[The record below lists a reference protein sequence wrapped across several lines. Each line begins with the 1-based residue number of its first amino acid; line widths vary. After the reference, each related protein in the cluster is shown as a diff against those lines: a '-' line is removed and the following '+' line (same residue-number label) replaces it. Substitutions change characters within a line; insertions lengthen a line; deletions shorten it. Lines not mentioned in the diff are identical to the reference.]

1 MAKQIGRLSKNIQTI
16 VLSLL
21 LLIFATSCSVNYHV
35 RKAFKKGYTC
45 DEVADTIRITSID
58 SIPYVLRDSIYW
70 ERVLVQKDTIVRY
83 KTSYVPKTRLQTRIE
98 YRLKRDTIR
107 MIQKVDVVKYRAE
120 KRKNVKP
127 NILLLVLGFVVGMIT
142 NWLLRNFKQ
151 TL

>member
-1 MAKQIGRLSKNIQTI
+1 MIGCTLKLRSKLI
-16 VLSLL
+16 LSLL

-45 DEVADTIRITSID
+45 DEVADTIRITSVD
-58 SIPYVLRDSIYW
+58 SIPYVLRDSIFW
-70 ERVLVQKDTIVRY
+70 ERVLVQKDTIVRH

>member
-1 MAKQIGRLSKNIQTI
+1 MIGCTLKLRSKLI
-16 VLSLL
+16 LSLL

-35 RKAFKKGYTC
+35 RKAIKKGYRC

-58 SIPYVLRDSIYW
+58 SIPYVLRDSIFW
-70 ERVLVQKDTIVRY
+70 EKVIVKKDTIVRY

>member
-1 MAKQIGRLSKNIQTI
+1 
-16 VLSLL
+16 
-21 LLIFATSCSVNYHV
+21 
-35 RKAFKKGYTC
+35 
-45 DEVADTIRITSID
+45 
-58 SIPYVLRDSIYW
+58 
-70 ERVLVQKDTIVRY
+70 
-83 KTSYVPKTRLQTRIE
+83 
-98 YRLKRDTIR
+98 